1 VPSKVLATDNGHC
14 WGLAYAFETTDS
26 FKALKKQTIE
36 SSRKLLDLPGSEETM
51 IRGTASHST
60 WLHKMCMIFPDLKSM
75 HNAIENNE
83 YGSTTLQNKM

>member
-1 VPSKVLATDNGHC
+1 VPSKVLATDNRHC

-51 IRGTASHST
+51 IRGTADWH
-60 WLHKMCMIFPDLKSM
+60 IR
-75 HNAIENNE
+75 AIAH
-83 YGSTTLQNKM
+83 GFIKCV